1 LAALHSQSHHAARFH
16 SSGSGG
22 GYALGGAAGAA
33 DSGAAALPAAL
44 AAAQGGSPAVP
55 GGALRPLPFDAYG
68 GIVGQGGQGGGGLS
82 SGCGSPGYCSPSED
96 EEGGVE
102 EASLAKRARLLLAS
116 MTAQQQQQHHH
127 ASSSG
132 LPYAF
137 VHHPHLAA
145 AAAAAAATGDFSTLA
160 GLFGAAGGQ
169 APAFGYAPP
178 PYFSAGFGGW
188 PAHTSGVGLQSL
200 HHPFG
205 DSPPLYEGSLAAH
218 AAVPAAQGTAQAA
231 QTSSHKNLGR
241 GGSRGSS
248 RGGSRGGGGKSSRG
262 GGRGRGGGL
271 GVSAFEGAA
280 PTADD
285 LDAAAA
291 AARPCHAEGCTKGA
305 QVGSLQPCFTLAVCR
320 SFSLPR
326 NLALALLSS
335 LRFITKVYC
344 CYFM

>member
-1 LAALHSQSHHAARFH
+1 V
-16 SSGSGG
+16 
-22 GYALGGAAGAA
+22 
-33 DSGAAALPAAL
+33 LPAAL
-44 AAAQGGSPAVP
+44 AAAQGGSAAAP
-55 GGALRPLPFDAYG
+55 GGALRLSPFDAYG

-96 EEGGVE
+96 EKGGLE

-116 MTAQQQQQHHH
+116 MAAQQQQQHHH
-127 ASSSG
+127 AASPG

-137 VHHPHLAA
+137 LHHPHLAA

-178 PYFSAGFGGW
+178 PHFSAGFGGW
-188 PAHTSGVGLQSL
+188 PA
-200 HHPFG
+200 HPFG
-205 DSPPLYEGSLAAH
+205 DSPPLYEGSFAAAH
-218 AAVPAAQGTAQAA
+218 AAVPSAQATAQAA
-231 QTSSHKNLGR
+231 QPSSHKNLGR
-241 GGSRGSS
+241 GGSRGGSRSSS
-248 RGGSRGGGGKSSRG
+248 RGGSRGGGV
-262 GGRGRGGGL
+262 GRGGGFD
-271 GVSAFEGAA
+271 VIAFEGAA
-280 PTADD
+280 PTADE